1 MVVMLV
7 AVVRMMMPKMTVAFV
22 MRTTT
27 MRTALEAMTM
37 TMTMMV
43 VVVVILVVA
52 MATVTTTIITMTK
65 NGRKK
70 TRAHENFTGFTQT
83 KNKNGYDMSI
93 VVLK

>member
-27 MRTALEAMTM
+27 MRTALEAM